1 MPTAVVCAAFD
12 ARLDDAVLRL
22 VPGGRPRH
30 RPHLTLG
37 SARVD
42 ADGVGDVVD
51 VAAGVA
57 LESQGVPMR
66 LDSVGVFPRGGVL
79 WLAPAPSAALSA
91 LQRAVDAALT
101 QRWAR
106 AFGERAS
113 PQAWVAHCTLARRL
127 RPQQAGRAVAVAC
140 ARLPLRSGHV
150 AALSVLL
157 VGGSGDV
164 ALLPLQGL
172 PPGTA
177 ARAWPAG

>member
-1 MPTAVVCAAFD
+1 VVCAAFD
-12 ARLDDAVLRL
+12 SRLDDAVLRL

-42 ADGVGDVVD
+42 AAGVTDVVD
-51 VAAGVA
+51 VAAAVA
-57 LESQGVPMR
+57 GASPGVPVR

-79 WLAPAPSAALSA
+79 WLAPAPTAALRA
-91 LQRAVDAALT
+91 LQAAVDAALT
-101 QRWAR
+101 RRWPR
-106 AFGERAS
+106 AFGERSS
-113 PQAWVAHCTLARRL
+113 PPAWVAHCTLARRL
-127 RPQQAGRAVAVAC
+127 RPEEAGAGVAAAC
-140 ARLPLRSGHV
+140 ARLPLRGGYV

-157 VGGSGDV
+157 VGGRGDV

-172 PPGTA
+172 PPGAA